1 MKKHLWNGAILQNG
15 WSRSQLEQ
23 LLKKIY
29 GYQSFRPG
37 QRELIQFAVNGQ
49 SALGILPTGGGKS
62 ICFQIPGMMRG
73 GLTLVI
79 SPLISLMKDQV
90 DSLNAAG
97 VPSAYLNSQQKTAE
111 SKLVE
116 TNLLSGHYQFLYV
129 APERF
134 NQPSFKKLLMQLDIR
149 LIAFD
154 EAHCI
159 SKWGHDF
166 RPSYRE
172 VVEHIQHFD
181 CPIMALTATATIDV
195 KEDIQLLLRIK
206 DEHVIETST
215 KRNNLSFIVDPT
227 FQKEKWVKEY
237 IKSHPNDSGIIYAST
252 RKQVETL
259 SESFKN
265 EGINHTIY
273 HAGLSKKERDE
284 HQADFVR
291 DDCQVMI
298 ATNAFGMGID
308 KSNVR
313 YVLHYNLPQDLE
325 SYYQEAGRAGRDGL
339 DSECIL
345 MFSQQDIN
353 LQQFFI
359 SRTEDPAIQEK
370 KKEKL
375 DKMIHYTKTS
385 QCLQSTII
393 NYFNPNEHLKPCG
406 KCSNCLSQA
415 TYDMSIEAMKILSC
429 LIRIKEPV
437 QRYVLIKVL
446 RGENGAV
453 IQQNHYEELST
464 YGLLK
469 DYETKDIHGFIDT
482 LLFNGYIDE
491 REGKLTCHATAKE
504 VILKEVKVM
513 THYHPVSYNEKVT
526 ISTVSDIDDVLFE
539 QLKEV
544 RKQLADRLNIAPFT
558 VFSDQ
563 TLSLF
568 AKKLPQTKQQMIQIE
583 GVGSYKLKHYC
594 PKFIECI
601 KEYVVN
607 RPA

>member
-1 MKKHLWNGAILQNG
+1 M
-15 WSRSQLEQ
+15 EQ
-23 LLKKIY
+23 LLKKVY

-37 QRELIQFAVNGQ
+37 QKALIQFAVEGH

-97 VPSAYLNSQQKTAE
+97 VPSAYLNSQQKAAE
-111 SKLVE
+111 SKTIE
-116 TNLLSGHYQFLYV
+116 ARLLDSAYQFLYV

-134 NQPSFKKLLMQLDIR
+134 NQPSFIKLLQRLDIR

-172 VVEHIQHFD
+172 VVGHIQRFN
-181 CPIMALTATATIDV
+181 CPFMALTATATVDV
-195 KEDIQLLLRIK
+195 KEDIQALLRIE

-227 FQKEKWVKEY
+227 FQKEKRVKEY
-237 IKSHPNDSGIIYAST
+237 LKDHPHDSGIIYAST

-273 HAGLSKKERDE
+273 HAGLPKAERDNN
-284 HQADFVR
+284 QAQFVK
-291 DDCQVMI
+291 DDCPVMI

-313 YVLHYNLPQDLE
+313 YVIHYNLPQDLE
-325 SYYQEAGRAGRDGL
+325 SYYQEAGRAGRDGF
-339 DSECIL
+339 DSECLL

-359 SRTEDPAIQEK
+359 SRTEDIVIQEK

-393 NYFNPNEHLKPCG
+393 NYFNPNEHLEPCG
-406 KCSNCLSQA
+406 KCSNCLEKA
-415 TYDMSIEAMKILSC
+415 TYDMSVEAMKILSC
-429 LIRIKEPV
+429 LIRIKSPV

-446 RGENGAV
+446 RGESGPV
-453 IQQNHYEELST
+453 ISQHHYDELST

-469 DYETKDIHGFIDT
+469 NYETKDIHGFIDT

-491 REGKLTCHATAKE
+491 QEGKLACHASAKE

-526 ISTVSDIDDVLFE
+526 ISTVSDFDDILFE
-539 QLKEV
+539 KLKEV

-568 AKKLPQTKQQMIQIE
+568 AKKLPQTKQQMIQID

-594 PKFIECI
+594 PVFIDCI
-601 KEYVVN
+601 KDYIVN